1 MMIYILFN
9 DAPDTIVQAAKIHRI
24 GDTKVSLTFPDTVP
38 TDATGFTFSIY
49 KSGLPVCGDYSAYK
63 TIYRTV
69 DKTVTYSNDGSV
81 YVPVTGITL
90 DNSILSVAIGATGQ
104 LTATVSPT
112 TATEPYV
119 MWSSSDTSIATVDYS
134 GKITGVAA
142 GTATITATCGG
153 FSATCTVTVAA
164 VE

>member
-1 MMIYILFN
+1 MIYIKFT
-9 DAPDTIVQAAKIHRI
+9 DAPDTIVQATAIERI

-38 TDATGFTFSIY
+38 TDSNGFTFSIY

-69 DKTVTYSNDGSV
+69 GKIVTYSNDKSV
-81 YVPVTGITL
+81 YVVVTGITL
-90 DNSILSVAIGATGQ
+90 DKSTLSVTVGATGQ

-119 MWSSSDTSIATVDYS
+119 MWSSSDTSIATVDYT
-134 GKITGVAA
+134 GKITGVKA
-142 GTATITATCGG
+142 GTVTITATCGG

>member
-1 MMIYILFN
+1 MIYIIFT
-9 DAPDTIVQAAKIHRI
+9 DDTETVVPATSINKINN
-24 GDTKVSLTFPDTVP
+24 KLVSLTFSDTAP
-38 TDATGFTFSIY
+38 TGATGFTFSIY

-81 YVPVTGITL
+81 YIPVTGVTL
-90 DNSILSVAIGATGQ
+90 DNSTLSVAIGATGQ

-112 TATEPYV
+112 DATEPYV
-119 MWSSSDTSIATVDYS
+119 TWSSSDTSIATVDYT
-134 GKITGVAA
+134 GKITGVKA
-142 GTATITATCGG
+142 GTVTITAACGG